1 MSPNKGS
8 IAVSLFEHLYPN
20 SVRGTVTTHAY
31 RNGSLVICGY
41 IEVNHPV
48 IAVIRRSRQVNA
60 RPDLLHVGPVERL
73 EEPFAQSF
81 DVRFLAGPES
91 EEELPLRHR
100 VGQAGQLQSFIPG
113 HEMTCQLKRVAFFL
127 NQLDVDADFISA
139 MDGDQQP
146 VTAVGQAEIQVLRGW
161 RVEKRFPMF
170 TITVADRAD
179 VDLQVSAKRLPEQ
192 IMGDE
197 KIMPCGLHLEPRRTD
212 LFLGREAA
220 RRFRHEMGVFTEAKR
235 MYENF

>member
-1 MSPNKGS
+1 MQPEGR
-8 IAVSLFEHLYPN
+8 AV
-20 SVRGTVTTHAY
+20 HAY
-31 RNGSLVICGY
+31 NVF
-41 IEVNHPV
+41 
-48 IAVIRRSRQVNA
+48 A
-60 RPDLLHVGPVERL
+60 
-73 EEPFAQSF
+73 PFAPLQLGAGATSVHCRCWQAACPPRAASSLCTADCLAQRF

-161 RVEKRFPMF
+161 RAEKRFAMYSI
-170 TITVADRAD
+170 TIADRAD

-197 KIMPCGLHLEPRRTD
+197 KILPCGLHLEPRRTD

-220 RRFRHEMGVFTEAKR
+220 RRFLHEMGVFTEAKR

>member
-1 MSPNKGS
+1 
-8 IAVSLFEHLYPN
+8 
-20 SVRGTVTTHAY
+20 
-31 RNGSLVICGY
+31 
-41 IEVNHPV
+41 
-48 IAVIRRSRQVNA
+48 
-60 RPDLLHVGPVERL
+60 
-73 EEPFAQSF
+73 
-81 DVRFLAGPES
+81 
-91 EEELPLRHR
+91 
-100 VGQAGQLQSFIPG
+100 
-113 HEMTCQLKRVAFFL
+113 MTCQLKRVAFFL

-161 RVEKRFPMF
+161 RVEKRFTMF

-179 VDLQVSAKRLPEQ
+179 VDLQVSAKSLPEQ